1 MLFWYIHG
9 GKEGG
14 ARYLEGRRNVGLI
27 KRLRRKREPQGPRC
41 AAVVPAA
48 GSSRRMGGQDKILLP
63 LDDIPVLMHTLRAL
77 SASERIQEIVVVTRE
92 DLIVPVGQ
100 LCRDCA
106 LDKVTK
112 VLVGGAT
119 RADSVLIGV
128 EEVSGRAELIAVHDG
143 ARPLVTVEVI
153 DAAIRK
159 AAECGAA
166 APAVPVKDTV
176 KRALD
181 GVVVETPDRTQL
193 FAVQTPQVF
202 DSDLLLGALRRAVED
217 GAAITDDCG
226 AVERIGMKVCLTEGS
241 YENIK
246 ITTPADMLMAEAIL
260 HSRDS

>member
-128 EEVSGRAELIAVHDG
+128 EEVSGRAKLIAVHDG

-260 HSRDS
+260 HSRDT